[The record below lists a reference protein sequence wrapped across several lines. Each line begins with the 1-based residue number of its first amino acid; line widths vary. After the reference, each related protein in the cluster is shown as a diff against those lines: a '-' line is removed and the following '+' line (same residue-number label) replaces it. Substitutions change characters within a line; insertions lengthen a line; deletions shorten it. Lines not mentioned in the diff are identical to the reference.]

1 MGVEPTRPFG
11 QLAFE
16 TSAAAVYRLASP
28 VRSSIHL
35 PWLQCNSLLT
45 HPYGRLGV
53 LICAES
59 PGFEPGAPFEAL
71 SFQDRSSRLYNSPF
85 PRFRG
90 LIANLAIKD

>member
-16 TSAAAVYRLASP
+16 ASAAAVYRLAPP
-28 VRSSIHL
+28 VRSSVHL

-45 HPYGRLGV
+45 HPYGRLGI

-59 PGFEPGAPFEAL
+59 PVFETGAPFKAL
-71 SFQDRSSRLYNSPF
+71 TFQVRLVRLSNSPF
-85 PRFRG
+85 PR
-90 LIANLAIKD
+90 